1 MTLHLGTGNSYLS
14 YLFLS
19 SQKFTFKGKNTLYK
33 RVYKQKE
40 NDTF

>member
-1 MTLHLGTGNSYLS
+1 MTLNLGTGNS

-19 SQKFTFKGKNTLYK
+19 SQKFTFKGKNTLHK
-33 RVYKQKE
+33 RVHKQKE